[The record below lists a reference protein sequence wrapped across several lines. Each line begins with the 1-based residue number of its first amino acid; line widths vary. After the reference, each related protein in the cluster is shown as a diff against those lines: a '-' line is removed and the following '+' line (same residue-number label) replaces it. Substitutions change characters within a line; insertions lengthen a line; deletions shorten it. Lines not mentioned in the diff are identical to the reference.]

1 VPSQNAA
8 NRQANRG
15 GETHMEFLTPLL
27 QREAIISLAVVGA
40 IIATGGGIML
50 KKPNAIDPVLAR
62 MIYRLGCAVSSG
74 SVVLFIIAGFV
85 GA

>member
-1 VPSQNAA
+1 
-8 NRQANRG
+8 
-15 GETHMEFLTPLL
+15 
-27 QREAIISLAVVGA
+27 
-40 IIATGGGIML
+40 ML

-62 MIYRLGCAVSSG
+62 MIYRLGCDVSSG